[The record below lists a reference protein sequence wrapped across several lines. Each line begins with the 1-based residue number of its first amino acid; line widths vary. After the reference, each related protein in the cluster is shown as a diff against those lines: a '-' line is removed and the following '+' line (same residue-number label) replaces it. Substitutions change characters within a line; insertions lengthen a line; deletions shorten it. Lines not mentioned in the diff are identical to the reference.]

1 MKRLEE
7 IRKGIFPEDGQKLL
21 AESRQL
27 GEAKDSFMLA
37 EILPFRMFCETQYGQ
52 KECYQDIISQFRQ
65 VKDRDYDRMF
75 QGACQGKKAESLELA
90 YILAARADTL
100 EFTSI
105 EIYEHYRYLADL
117 MKVTARQLRD
127 AGFFQKERMENL
139 DKETAEQFQK
149 AILKGCRLRALSG
162 EKYEK
167 FFR

>member
-1 MKRLEE
+1 
-7 IRKGIFPEDGQKLL
+7 
-21 AESRQL
+21 
-27 GEAKDSFMLA
+27 
-37 EILPFRMFCETQYGQ
+37 
-52 KECYQDIISQFRQ
+52 
-65 VKDRDYDRMF
+65 MF

-90 YILAARADTL
+90 YFLAACADTL

-139 DKETAEQFQK
+139 DKETAEQFRK